1 MGIFKTKIPNKY
13 KLIKQLMVKVYDL
26 YDDLEYC
33 GDNIETLNERTTIQ
47 KKINIRLDILKNLSI
62 KNE

>member
-1 MGIFKTKIPNKY
+1 MGLFKTKIPNKY
-13 KLIKQLMVKVYDL
+13 KLMKSVLEDLDNL

-33 GDNIETLNERTTIQ
+33 SEDVERLNERTTIQ